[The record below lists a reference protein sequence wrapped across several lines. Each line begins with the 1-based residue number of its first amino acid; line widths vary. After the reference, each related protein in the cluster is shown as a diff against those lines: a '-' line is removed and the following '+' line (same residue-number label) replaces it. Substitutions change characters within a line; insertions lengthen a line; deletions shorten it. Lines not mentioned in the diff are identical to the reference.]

1 MGETHGSTISFSF
14 GIARIRVPALFDDT
28 FLFYHNFHFP
38 GNGFG
43 ERFVVYPP
51 KTNMTMENPPFEDV
65 LNFLLKMGISNV
77 MLVSRGVPSLKLS
90 FSPMQI
96 DGSKINFPFGMVCF
110 QGRTV
115 FGGEVN
121 SRGNSGLFSWEL

>member
-14 GIARIRVPALFDDT
+14 GIARIRVPAPFDDA

-65 LNFLLKMGISNV
+65 FPIENGDFQCH
-77 MLVSRGVPSLKLS
+77 VS
-90 FSPMQI
+90 
-96 DGSKINFPFGMVCF
+96 F
-110 QGRTV
+110 QGCTLPETII
-115 FGGEVN
+115 FAHAN
-121 SRGNSGLFSWEL
+121 